1 MLRLFFYQDKAL
13 TTMALTE
20 RHLCVMDMRGCGWI
34 PCSVSMSQPIWSK
47 YRERLEDVVLRHPKL
62 FPSFQR
68 GTVKFDEFGN
78 RRKGNIL
85 VDPWDCVWSFEAD
98 GLQGQV
104 VKHPLENWN
113 SMKDYK
119 LPNPDHGI
127 VQEGGREMTSWE
139 SIEHSVDDARRNGMA
154 VGISLGHGFFYL
166 RLTYIRGFVNLM
178 RDIAT
183 DSPELHRL
191 IEMMTEYYLQII
203 ERILTFRP
211 DIVYFGDDL
220 GMQDRMPM
228 SETKFREFIYPS
240 YRKFFRR
247 LRDSGVRVHLHTDGH
262 VMEVTDSLLEA
273 GVSILN
279 VQDLVNGLDNIVMN
293 LKGRVCVDL
302 DIDRQRILPYGTRE
316 MIFNHIRDIVLKLGS
331 KEGGLMLT
339 SGIYPHV
346 PLGNIDALCEALE
359 LYMNYYEAR

>member
-1 MLRLFFYQDKAL
+1 MLSLFFYLENVLGTMGL
-13 TTMALTE
+13 TP

-34 PCSVSMSQPIWSK
+34 PCSVSMSQPIWNK
-47 YRERLEDVVLRHPKL
+47 YGEKLEELILKHPKL
-62 FPSFQR
+62 FPSFKK
-68 GTVKFDEFGN
+68 GTAKSNEFGN

-85 VDPWDCVWSFEAD
+85 VDPWDCVWAFEID

-113 SMKDYK
+113 NLNDYNM
-119 LPNPDHGI
+119 PNPDNGI
-127 VQEGGREMTSWE
+127 VQEGEREMTSWN
-139 SIEHSVDDARRNGMA
+139 SIENSANDARRNGMP

-191 IEMMTEYYLQII
+191 IQMMTEYYLQVI
-203 ERILTFRP
+203 EKILTFKP

-220 GMQDRMPM
+220 GMQDRMPV
-228 SETKFREFIYPS
+228 SKAKFREFIYPS
-240 YRKFFRR
+240 YRKFFRK
-247 LRDSGVRVHLHTDGH
+247 LRDSGARVHLHTDGH
-262 VMEVTDSLLEA
+262 VLEVSDSLLEA

-279 VQDLVNGLDNIVMN
+279 LQDLVNGVDNIARN

-302 DIDRQRILPYGTRE
+302 DIDRQRILPYGTRG
-316 MIFNHIRDIVLKLGS
+316 MIMDHVKDIVLKLGS
-331 KEGGLMLT
+331 REGGLMLT
-339 SGIYPHV
+339 SGIYPYV
-346 PLGNIDALCEALE
+346 PLENIDTLCSALE
-359 LYMNYYEAR
+359 LYMYYYEAQ